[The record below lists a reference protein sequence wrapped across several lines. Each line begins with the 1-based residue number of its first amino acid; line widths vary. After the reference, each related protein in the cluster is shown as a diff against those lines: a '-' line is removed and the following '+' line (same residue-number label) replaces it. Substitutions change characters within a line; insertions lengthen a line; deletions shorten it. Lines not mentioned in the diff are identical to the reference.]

1 MKQEVLKDI
10 STQEPQ
16 VLMKKL
22 AIFVTLL
29 LSTALLLQKP
39 AFAASTVATQ
49 SGTITTSATIKG
61 TTFTVSGFTSP
72 FASVVITTSG
82 QFLVSTTADT
92 QGNFSAPVTVPLNT
106 TALCLDALDFKR
118 LGQSQACIDT
128 KTTNPIG
135 LFLPPTIGL
144 LSTTVDA
151 GQNATIYGYSLP
163 RSTVLIN
170 SDGQTYTIATDDTG
184 YYTYTITSV
193 PAGTFV
199 FSALGEVLG
208 AQSLPP
214 TGGVELK
221 VLSPIEKASA
231 TAQDIGKTIASI
243 AGSYLIPILLSIL
256 FVIIFI
262 LVYLYI
268 RRKKEKKRGRKN

>member
-1 MKQEVLKDI
+1 
-10 STQEPQ
+10 
-16 VLMKKL
+16 MKKL
-22 AIFVTLL
+22 AIFLTVL

-39 AFAASTVATQ
+39 VFAASTAATQ
-49 SGTITTSATIKG
+49 SGTVTTNATIRG
-61 TTFTVSGFTSP
+61 NTFTVSGFTSP

-82 QFLVSTTADT
+82 QFLISTTADT
-92 QGNFSAPVTVPLNT
+92 QGNFSAPVTIPVST

-128 KTTNPIG
+128 TTTNPIG

-144 LSTTVDA
+144 LSTTIDA

-163 RSTVLIN
+163 RSTVIIN
-170 SDGQTYTIATDDTG
+170 SEGKIYTTTTDDAGYYAYTIES
-184 YYTYTITSV
+184 I

-221 VLSPIEKASA
+221 ALSLFEQAST
-231 TAQDIGKTIASI
+231 TAQDVTQSLTSI
-243 AGSYLIPILLSIL
+243 TTSYLVPILLTIL
-256 FVIIFI
+256 FLIICI
-262 LVYLYI
+262 LVFLYI
-268 RRKKEKKRGRKN
+268 KKRKKKEQRGRRN